1 MDLYNKTI
9 LDLNSNPPNYV
20 VREDA
25 QHEVKAYNT
34 FCGDKYI
41 LHLDYENGVYAISF
55 AGYGCAVSKAS
66 AAILTE
72 CVQGKTWQEVHE
84 ICETVIDY
92 LSSGNED
99 STEIDHAITDI
110 DARLESFAIVRKY
123 PGRYDCAALCWEELR
138 KYCLLQIECKD

>member
-20 VREDA
+20 VHEDA
-25 QHEVKAYNT
+25 QHVVKAYNT
-34 FCGDKYI
+34 FCGDKYK
-41 LHLDYENGVYAISF
+41 LQLEYDKMVDAISF

-72 CVQGKTWQEVHE
+72 CVQGKTWQEVHD
-84 ICETVIDY
+84 ICVTVLDY
-92 LSSGNED
+92 LSSGSEG
-99 STEIDHAITDI
+99 STGIDLKIADI
-110 DARLESFAIVRKY
+110 DARLESFAIVRNY